1 MANLL
6 TTTDNNF
13 TISWIKRSTAKDGQR
28 LCFTLAGK
36 SGIVIGKAIMSADYI
51 RDYILVNS
59 MSEAKTVR
67 IAKLCK
73 ELEDLLY
80 DAPEEDN
87 CNSEEADMY
96 AEMSNL
102 YQSIYRYMDIQRTE
116 GAI

>member
-1 MANLL
+1 MTNLL

-13 TISWIKRSTAKDGQR
+13 TISWVKRSSREGQR
-28 LCFTLAGK
+28 LHLTLAGK

-87 CNSEEADMY
+87 CTSEEADMY

-102 YQSIYRYMDIQRTE
+102 YQSIYRYIDIQKAE
-116 GAI
+116 GVI

>member
-6 TTTDNNF
+6 TTSDNNF
-13 TISWIKRSTAKDGQR
+13 TISWIRRSSRDGQR
-28 LCFTLAGK
+28 LHLTLSGK

-51 RDYILVNS
+51 RDYIIINS

-80 DAPEEDN
+80 DAPEEYD
-87 CNSEEADMY
+87 CTQEEADMY

-102 YQSIYRYMDIQRTE
+102 YQSMSRYIDIQKVE
-116 GAI
+116 GAM